1 MKNKK
6 KYFEEEVVM
15 CIKNKVDAN
24 PYICL
29 SDITS
34 HLFLLKSKSLG
45 ENPSRKIMNKMHRA
59 KKNHAKYLIK
69 GLLSKGIIKI
79 DNPDLGSFICL

>member
-6 KYFEEEVVM
+6 KYFEEEVVK

-34 HLFLLKSKSLG
+34 HLFLLKPSG
-45 ENPSRKIMNKMHRA
+45 ENPSRKIMNIKYRA

-69 GLLSKGIIKI
+69 GLLSKGIIKV
-79 DNPDLGSFICL
+79 DDSDLGSFICL